1 MKKNIKKKNY
11 EKKNIYKKINILKDL
26 KLLLLNVSFVMIYI
40 IHKIL
45 PLLKKEFSKG
55 SIFECFCKEY
65 NKPLIFFKYIYF

>member
-1 MKKNIKKKNY
+1 MKK
-11 EKKNIYKKINILKDL
+11 IYKKKIMKEKYIYIKINLLKDL

-65 NKPLIFFKYIYF
+65 NKPLSFFKYIYF